1 MILTE
6 LKERLD
12 ILLTSDVIS
21 TKAADVA
28 LEAFIHLQSSLKKK
42 DIDQAEMLF
51 THLPM
56 ALSRI
61 EKNETVEAPHPD
73 MLTEVRNSP
82 HSPQASIEIANVQK
96 LWKQSLP
103 QEELDYLL
111 IHYAT
116 ILHINEGG
124 NES

>member
-61 EKNETVEAPHPD
+61 EK
-73 MLTEVRNSP
+73 MRR
-82 HSPQASIEIANVQK
+82 
-96 LWKQSLP
+96 WKPPIPTCLQR
-103 QEELDYLL
+103 
-111 IHYAT
+111 
-116 ILHINEGG
+116 
-124 NES
+124 

>member
-6 LKERLD
+6 LKQRLD
-12 ILLTSDVIS
+12 ILLTSDVI
-21 TKAADVA
+21 TAKAADVA
-28 LEAFIHLQSSLKKK
+28 LEAFIHLQSSLKKNNL
-42 DIDQAEMLF
+42 DQAEMLF

-73 MLTEVRNSP
+73 MLTEVNNSP
-82 HSPQASIEIANVQK
+82 HAPQASIEITYVQTV
-96 LWKQSLP
+96 WKQSLP

-116 ILHINEGG
+116 LLHINEGG